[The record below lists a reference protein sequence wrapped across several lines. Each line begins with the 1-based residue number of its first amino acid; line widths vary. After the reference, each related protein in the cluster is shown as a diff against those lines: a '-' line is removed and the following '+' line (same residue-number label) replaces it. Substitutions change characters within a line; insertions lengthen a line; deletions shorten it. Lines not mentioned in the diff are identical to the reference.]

1 MLTHIVCWKYHPEI
15 SEEDRVKHIDMLRS
29 LPKFIP
35 EIVSLTVG
43 RDILSLER
51 SYDTGL
57 VAVFENRD
65 TLEIYTTHPAHA
77 DAVALGKRIG
87 QNVVSVDLID

>member
-15 SEEDRVKHIDMLRS
+15 SEEDKAKHIDLLRS

-43 RDILSLER
+43 RDILGLER

-57 VAVFENRD
+57 IVVFDDRNA
-65 TLEIYTTHPAHA
+65 LEIYTTHPAHT
-77 DAVALGKRIG
+77 DAAALGKRIG
-87 QNVVSVDLID
+87 KNVVSVDLID

>member
-29 LPKFIP
+29 LPKLIP

-43 RDILSLER
+43 RDILGLQR

-57 VAVFENRD
+57 VAVFENMD
-65 TLEIYTTHPAHA
+65 ALEIYTGHPAHVDVA
-77 DAVALGKRIG
+77 ALGKRIG